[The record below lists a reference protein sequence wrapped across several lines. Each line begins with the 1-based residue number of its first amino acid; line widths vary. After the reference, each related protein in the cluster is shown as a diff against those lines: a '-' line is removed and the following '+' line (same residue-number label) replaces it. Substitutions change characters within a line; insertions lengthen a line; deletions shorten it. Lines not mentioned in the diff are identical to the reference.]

1 MQTTAQEIGA
11 IIRQK
16 RKDKNLSQKQLA
28 VLAYNEDRY
37 QSLLSRIENGAYKD
51 VRFEDV
57 TIILQGLG
65 IDLMEIIKNTK

>member
-1 MQTTAQEIGA
+1 MTTLAHEIGA

-28 VLAYNEDRY
+28 VLAYNEERY
-37 QSLLSRIENGAYKD
+37 QSLLSRVENGAYKD

-57 TIILQGLG
+57 TIILSGLG
-65 IDLMEIIKNTK
+65 IDLMELIENAK